1 MLARFM
7 AVLHYTYLVLKMP
20 APNGVL
26 TVYGDLIVSFKCDNE
41 ALNIATTNACIEAWA
56 VKVTEAAKV
65 APSDLTISEQKRTDT
80 TLDAMPVTKKVRIGL
95 TDPDKMVV
103 IGDNLG
109 EKYELTLT
117 SLLWENV
124 DIFTWTPLHMSGVPR
139 ELAEHSLD
147 VSKTAKPVK

>member
-1 MLARFM
+1 
-7 AVLHYTYLVLKMP
+7 
-20 APNGVL
+20 
-26 TVYGDLIVSFKCDNE
+26 
-41 ALNIATTNACIEAWA
+41 
-56 VKVTEAAKV
+56 
-65 APSDLTISEQKRTDT
+65 
-80 TLDAMPVTKKVRIGL
+80 MPVTKKVHIGL

-139 ELAEHSLD
+139 ELAEQSLD
-147 VSKTAKPVK
+147 VSKTVKPVK